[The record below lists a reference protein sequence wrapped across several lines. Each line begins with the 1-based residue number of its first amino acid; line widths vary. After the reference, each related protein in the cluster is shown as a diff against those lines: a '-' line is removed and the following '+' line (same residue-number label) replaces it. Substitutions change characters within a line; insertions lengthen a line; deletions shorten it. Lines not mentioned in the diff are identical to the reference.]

1 MGGKVDKSI
10 NKGGAPFVF
19 KLSGQNY
26 HTIGTLLPKD
36 GEPPR
41 FSQLYIYDTE
51 NEVSNRQQAFES
63 KSSSVGIEVQIIQQV
78 KDMLDK
84 ENVLVKS
91 YRMARDHLVQNP
103 NCNVKL
109 RIISNRNKDARTYN
123 LPTTSEVAA
132 LIVGDV
138 SNLLDHRDI
147 VVTSKS
153 GSLQRISELHPS
165 YLPLQYPLLF
175 PNGDDGYTINIPH
188 RDVTSLQNT
197 TKKKCTMREFFS
209 FRIQDRLNEF
219 SLILNSR
226 RLYQQFLV
234 DAYTMVESERLNF
247 IRGKQSSLRSETL
260 EAIKNAK
267 NQGQKDMSSTGQR
280 VVLPSSFTGGARFM
294 MQNFLD
300 AMALCKWYGYPDLFI
315 TITCNP
321 RWPEIIRFL
330 LDKTIKPEDRPDI
343 LCRLFKMK
351 LDSLIKDIKE
361 KSLFGKIQAVVYTIE
376 FQKRGLPHAHICVFM
391 HPDSK
396 LPTPDHIDRVI
407 SAEIPDQHEDPELYS
422 LVQDFMIHGP
432 CGHHNT
438 KRRDGP
444 TIVKSGAD
452 IDTRFVVPYNKF
464 LLKKYQA
471 HINVEWCNQGN
482 AIKYL
487 FKYINKGPD
496 RTTLKLQPYDSNG
509 QPLKSIDEIKLYYDC
524 RYVSACEASWR
535 IYAFD
540 VHHRYP
546 SVTRLPFH
554 LPGQQNV
561 IFGEED
567 DIDDVLE
574 KASVSSSMF
583 DSWMKCNQLYPHA
596 RNLTY
601 VQFPSKFVW
610 HAKDRCWKPRK
621 QGVSVGRIH
630 SVSPALGEAYFLRV
644 LLNKVKGP
652 TSFEDIRTVNGHQ
665 HASFR
670 DACYALG
677 LLDDDNEYI
686 EAIKEASHH
695 GTGHFLRNLFATMLV
710 CSALSRPDHVWHQS
724 WKTLSDGIVYQRQ
737 HNPNTEG
744 SSISDDEL
752 KNLTLLEIEKI
763 LVLNNSSLN
772 NFDSMPYPQCDDL
785 LLSENA
791 LINEERSYDK
801 DVMLQDFE
809 NLFQKLTE
817 EQRNIYDEII
827 TSIDNKQGGVFFIY
841 GYGGTGKTFLWNT
854 LSASIRS
861 QGKIVLNVASSGIA
875 YLLLPGGRT
884 AHSRFRIPINI
895 TEDSVCRLKPDSD
908 SAKLL
913 KETSLIIWDEAPMTN
928 KHCFE
933 ALDRSL
939 NDLLGKKN
947 SLGNQSY
954 FGGKVVVFGGD
965 FRQIL
970 PVVPGGTDE
979 DIVNSSLSSSYIWS
993 QCKVLKLTRNMRLTT
1008 GDHSNNLQSIQEFA
1022 DWLLQ
1027 LGEGLLG
1034 GDNDGHAVIDIP
1046 DDLLI
1051 KDSDNPFQEL
1061 FHFVYPNMVE
1071 NFKDPS
1077 YWKERAILAP
1087 TNEIVHEINNNLLS
1101 IIPGEEKEY
1110 LSSDSIC
1117 QSDDGELNDDTN
1129 IYSPDFL
1136 NGLQFSGLPSH
1147 KLLLKIGAPVM
1158 LLRNLDQ
1165 KNGLCN
1171 GTRLQIVAL
1180 GKRIIEAEVISGS
1193 NIGFRTFIP
1202 RISMS
1207 PSDKKIPFKF
1217 NRRQFPIAVC
1227 LAMTVNKSQGQ
1238 SLSRVGLYLK
1248 NPCFS
1253 HGQLY
1258 VALSRVKSRDGLKL
1272 LILDEDGKVTNKT
1285 SNVVYKSVFS
1295 NL

>member
-1 MGGKVDKSI
+1 MGGKVDNSI

-19 KLSGQNY
+19 RLSGQNY
-26 HTIGTLLPKD
+26 HTIGTLLPKE

-51 NEVSNRQQAFES
+51 NEVTNRQQAIES
-63 KSSSVGIEVQIIQQV
+63 NSSSETIDLEIIEQL
-78 KDMLDK
+78 KSMLDRD
-84 ENVLVKS
+84 NVLVKS
-91 YRMARDHLVQNP
+91 YRMARDHLSQNP
-103 NCNVKL
+103 NCNLKL
-109 RIISNRNKDARTYN
+109 RIISNRQKDARTYN
-123 LPTTSEVAA
+123 LPTSSEVAV
-132 LIVGDV
+132 LIVGDI
-138 SNLLDHRDI
+138 SNLIDHRDI
-147 VVTSKS
+147 VVTSTS

-165 YLPLQYPLLF
+165 YLPLQ
-175 PNGDDGYTINIPH
+175 
-188 RDVTSLQNT
+188 
-197 TKKKCTMREFFS
+197 
-209 FRIQDRLNEF
+209 IQDRLNEF

-234 DAYTMVESERLNF
+234 DAYTMIESERLNF
-247 IRGKQSSLRSETL
+247 IRGKQSNLRSETL
-260 EAIKNAK
+260 EVIKNAK
-267 NQGQKDMSSTGQR
+267 SEGQTDLSSTGQR

-321 RWPEIIRFL
+321 RWPEVIRVL

-343 LCRLFKMK
+343 LCRIFKMK

-407 SAEIPDQHEDPELYS
+407 SAEIPDPREDPELYL
-422 LVQDFMIHGP
+422 LVREFMIHGP
-432 CGHHNT
+432 CGDLNKKSPCMLKDKCSKNFPKKFRERT
-438 KRRDGP
+438 STDADGFPLYRRRRDGP
-444 TIVKSGAD
+444 TIFKCGAD
-452 IDTRFVVPYNKF
+452 IDTRFIVPYNKY

-471 HINVEWCNQGN
+471 HINVEWCNKGN

-496 RTTLKLQPYDSNG
+496 RTTLKLQPFDEND
-509 QPLKSIDEIKLYYDC
+509 QPLKSIDEIKVYYDC

-554 LPGQQNV
+554 MPGQQNV

-567 DIDDVLE
+567 DIDDVIE
-574 KASVSSSMF
+574 TASVSSSMF
-583 DSWMKCNQLYPHA
+583 ESWMKCNEMYQQA
-596 RNLTY
+596 KDLTY

-610 HAKDRCWKPRK
+610 HGKDRCWKPRK
-621 QGVSVGRIH
+621 QGVSIGRIH

-652 TSFEDIRTVNGHQ
+652 TRFEDIRTVNGHE
-665 HASFR
+665 HGTFR

-686 EAIKEASHH
+686 DAIKEASHH

-710 CSALSRPDHVWHQS
+710 CSALSRPDHVWNQS
-724 WKTLSDGIVYQRQ
+724 WKTLSDGILYQRQ
-737 HNPNTEG
+737 HNPNTQG
-744 SSISDDEL
+744 SSINEDEL

-763 LVLNNSSLN
+763 LILNNSSLN
-772 NFDSMPYPQCDDL
+772 KFDSMPYPQYDDL
-785 LLSENA
+785 LLSENV

-801 DVMLQDFE
+801 DIMAKDFE
-809 NLFQKLTE
+809 DMFVKLTD
-817 EQRNIYDEII
+817 EQKNIYNQIM
-827 TSIDNKQGGVFFIY
+827 TAVHNKEGGVFFIY

-861 QGKIVLNVASSGIA
+861 KGKIVLNVASSGIA
-875 YLLLPGGRT
+875 SLLLPGGRT

-895 TEDSVCRLKPDSD
+895 TEDSICRMKPNSD
-908 SAKLL
+908 AAKLF

-939 NDLLGKKN
+939 NDLLGKKY
-947 SLGNQSY
+947 SKAGNQSL

-979 DIVNSSLSSSYIWS
+979 DIVNSSLCSSYIWS
-993 QCKVLKLTRNMRLTT
+993 KCKVLKLTRNMRLTT
-1008 GDHSNNLQSIQEFA
+1008 GDNLTDIDSIREFA
-1022 DWLLQ
+1022 EWLLQ
-1027 LGEGLLG
+1027 LGEGRLG
-1034 GDNDGHAVIDIP
+1034 GENDGHADIEIP

-1051 KDSDNPFQEL
+1051 KDSANPFQQL
-1061 FHFVYPNMVE
+1061 IDFVYPHMIE
-1071 NFKDPS
+1071 NFKDPY

-1087 TNEIVHEINNNLLS
+1087 TNEIVYEINNSLLS
-1101 IIPGEEKEY
+1101 IIPGEEHEY

-1117 QSDDGELNDDTN
+1117 KSDDVEENAATN

-1147 KLLLKIGAPVM
+1147 RLVLKIGSPVM

-1193 NIGFRTFIP
+1193 NIGYRTFIP

-1207 PSDKKIPFKF
+1207 PSDKSIPFKF
-1217 NRRQFPIAVC
+1217 NRRQFPISVC
-1227 LAMTVNKSQGQ
+1227 FGMTVNKSQGQ

-1295 NL
+1295 SL